1 MADFGHPF
9 QQPADFSNPL
19 KQSNSKE
26 AQRRQ
31 EKGLVRASG
40 GKLRRLRLLVGKR
53 QISNSIQQEFL
64 VDSGGNDGGGLAS
77 LGNPLAHCFIA
88 CPVPEESPPEPNETE
103 N

>member
-9 QQPADFSNPL
+9 QQPADL

-40 GKLRRLRLLVGKR
+40 GKLRRLRLLESDKFQTPFNR
-53 QISNSIQQEFL
+53 NF
-64 VDSGGNDGGGLAS
+64 S
-77 LGNPLAHCFIA
+77 LTLCA
-88 CPVPEESPPEPNETE
+88 
-103 N
+103 